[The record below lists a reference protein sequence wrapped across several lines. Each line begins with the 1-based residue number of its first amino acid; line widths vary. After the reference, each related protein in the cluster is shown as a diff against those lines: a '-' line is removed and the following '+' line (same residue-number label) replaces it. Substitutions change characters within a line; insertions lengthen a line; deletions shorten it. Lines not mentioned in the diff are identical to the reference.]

1 MLQLGKLQIFGREMD
16 RLRMD
21 VCGLSEVRWSRQG
34 HFTTIDGHT
43 MVYSGRDVQG
53 MSGVAIWIHKKI
65 AKVMTGYE
73 PVNDRVLK
81 IRFNAKPRN
90 VTMIQA
96 YSPTTTASEEEVNKF
111 YRDLH
116 ETVSKSPRQDILLM
130 MGDFNA
136 KVGNEVNGANGGL
149 GMHEANEAGE
159 RLIDFCLHHQLV
171 LTNTCF
177 TQHPRRLYTWIS
189 PDAQT
194 KNQIDIIAISQKW
207 KTSIRKCK
215 TYPGADCDTDHV
227 LLVAT
232 AQLRFSK
239 QEKFPTVKRLNVE
252 ELVDDKALQYEL
264 EIKNRFE
271 ALKCIEEETT
281 PNAM

>member
-1 MLQLGKLQIFGREMD
+1 
-16 RLRMD
+16 
-21 VCGLSEVRWSRQG
+21 
-34 HFTTIDGHT
+34 
-43 MVYSGRDVQG
+43 

-96 YSPTTTASEEEVNKF
+96 YSPTTTASEEKVNKF

-194 KNQIDIIAISQKW
+194 KNQIDFIAISRKW

-227 LLVAT
+227 LVVAT

-239 QEKFPTVKRLNVE
+239 QEKFPTV
-252 ELVDDKALQYEL
+252 
-264 EIKNRFE
+264 
-271 ALKCIEEETT
+271 
-281 PNAM
+281 NA